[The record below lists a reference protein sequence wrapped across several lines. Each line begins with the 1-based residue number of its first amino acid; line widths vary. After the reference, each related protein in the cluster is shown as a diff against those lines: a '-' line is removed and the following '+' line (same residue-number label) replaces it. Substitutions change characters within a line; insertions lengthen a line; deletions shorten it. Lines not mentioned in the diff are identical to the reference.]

1 MSESLIHNIFDMDFD
16 LSNKAG
22 TRIRTVFCK
31 NKKFTYYTSSKY
43 NNNPPLTFGEIF
55 TISKPYFDKYVKQ
68 YEDYKIQGKKIT
80 NSAFRLSVCHSKEKN
95 FIDCLNEKRLYEIE
109 IDNKNKN
116 KITFEYKNLN
126 LIEKNKDPIVA
137 FFVKIEVDV
146 FDENNFFQYD
156 GEKDQRIEDVCIICN
171 KNKPNVLVTKCF
183 HLVACSECFRLNNLN
198 CCPYCHKPIA
208 AIHKVVF
215 AVSKR
220 KN

>member
-1 MSESLIHNIFDMDFD
+1 MSESLIHNIFDMDFE

-22 TRIRTVFCK
+22 ERIRTVFCK
-31 NKKFTYYTSSKY
+31 NKKFIYYTSSKY
-43 NNNPPLTFGEIF
+43 NNKPPLTFGEIF
-55 TISKPYFDKYVKQ
+55 TISKPHFDKYIKQ
-68 YEDYKIQGKKIT
+68 YENYKIQRKPIT
-80 NSAFRLSVCHSKEKN
+80 NSAFRLSVCHSKDGN
-95 FIDCLNEKRLYEIE
+95 FINCLNERRLYEIE

-126 LIEKNKDPIVA
+126 LIENNKDPIIS

-146 FDENNFFQYD
+146 FNEDEFFQYD

-171 KNKPNVLVTKCF
+171 KNKPNVLITKCF
-183 HLVACSECFRLNNLN
+183 HLVACSECFRLNYLTS
-198 CCPYCHKPIA
+198 CPYCHKPITP
-208 AIHKVVF
+208 IHRVIF